1 MPELW
6 AVVRLAPSMF
16 KPEVSGYTTGKLQI
30 WHAAGHWQAQA
41 AAATQ
46 QLSLPHLADCHWQ
59 PE

>member
-30 WHAAGHWQAQA
+30 
-41 AAATQ
+41 
-46 QLSLPHLADCHWQ
+46 
-59 PE
+59 